1 MHTGLSA
8 GAFATPPR
16 NLSRPSRKRAQNAFR
31 PARRPRPI
39 GTDANITSGD
49 VKHHLFLCQ
58 HHRAKCH
65 YHHGHSRSRLRAQ
78 TTTHLTSQHLSHPS
92 ERRSRERR
100 LHAVMSGSRARKAPR
115 RWSPTPRGLPRLHG
129 PGGAAPT
136 KRRWDAH
143 QSTRGGPPTPPDLRG
158 GAGPPGKQLKQHP
171 PFRAIWGP
179 WRVCIGL
186 FVG

>member
-58 HHRAKCH
+58 HHRAKSH
-65 YHHGHSRSRLRAQ
+65 YHLGHSRSRLRAQ
-78 TTTHLTSQHLSHPS
+78 TITHLTNKHLSLTPPS
-92 ERRSRERR
+92 AARENGGFTPSRVGRARAKRRVVGPPLPAVSRDSRSTRR
-100 LHAVMSGSRARKAPR
+100 LVAPRAHDPHRTHAQDSGFTFSNGLTVHFQSGFAHRHQVHASSTSPSRAAR
-115 RWSPTPRGLPRLHG
+115 H
-129 PGGAAPT
+129 
-136 KRRWDAH
+136 
-143 QSTRGGPPTPPDLRG
+143 
-158 GAGPPGKQLKQHP
+158 
-171 PFRAIWGP
+171 
-179 WRVCIGL
+179 
-186 FVG
+186 